1 MRKNLAHSSFKS
13 DITALPKIQ
22 DFVSKAISEFEISS
36 EKRDK
41 ILLAVAEAASNG
53 ITHGN
58 NSDNNLTLDVKIEA
72 DNNKIFVII
81 TDKGKG
87 FDPNNIPDPTVD
99 ENILKESGRGIFIIE
114 RLIDNL
120 SFNFLPS
127 GTETILEVH
136 L

>member
-1 MRKNLAHSSFKS
+1 MRKNLAKSSFKS

-22 DFVSKAISEFEISS
+22 DFVAKAISGYEING

-53 ITHGN
+53 IAHGN
-58 NSDNNLTLDVKIEA
+58 NSDKNLPLDVKIEA
-72 DNNKIFVII
+72 ENNRIFII
-81 TDKGKG
+81 ISDKGKG
-87 FDPNNIPDPTVD
+87 FNPKSIPDPTED

-114 RLIDNL
+114 KLIDKL
-120 SFNFLPS
+120 TFNFSPS
-127 GTETILEVH
+127 GTETILEIS